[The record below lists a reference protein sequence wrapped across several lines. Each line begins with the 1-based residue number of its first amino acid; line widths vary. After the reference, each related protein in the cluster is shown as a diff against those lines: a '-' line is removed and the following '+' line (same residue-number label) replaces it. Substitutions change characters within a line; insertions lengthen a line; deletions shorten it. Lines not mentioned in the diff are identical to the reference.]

1 MHLVRRHH
9 VKWWMGFNN
18 NTCSTKIVQEHL
30 HLPKLPE
37 KEVNIIPAEI
47 HTPTENKIPLA
58 ASTSVQPT
66 LKKSK
71 KSLSKAELGK
81 LLQLYAEAEYSDNEV
96 EEAASASTSDPFGGP
111 FAQDPYEL

>member
-30 HLPKLPE
+30 QIPKIPE
-37 KEVNIIPAEI
+37 KEVNIIPASSE
-47 HTPTENKIPLA
+47 PTEVKIPST
-58 ASTSVQPT
+58 ASTSVQPVPRKP
-66 LKKSK
+66 KKK
-71 KSLSKAELGK
+71 LSKGELGK
-81 LLQLYAEAEYSDNEV
+81 LLQLYAEVEDSDNEA